1 MECPN
6 SDYRYNP
13 FSNTCLRYVA
23 ESKDYTFAKA
33 ACEFDGEKLAT
44 FETMDSNFWLNN
56 LRKTDQGIQ
65 IQMLAVNTQ
74 RVF

>member
-23 ESKDYTFAKA
+23 ESKDYTSAKA
-33 ACEFDGEKLAT
+33 ACESDGEYLAT
-44 FETMDSNFWLNN
+44 FENIDSNFWLQNI
-56 LRKTDQGIQ
+56 RKTDQGMQ
-65 IQMLAVNTQ
+65 VQKLTVN
-74 RVF
+74 

>member
-23 ESKDYTFAKA
+23 EYKDYTSAKA
-33 ACEFDGEKLAT
+33 SCESDGEYLAT
-44 FETMDSNFWLNN
+44 FENMDSNFWLQN
-56 LRKTDQGIQ
+56 LRKTDQGMKVQ
-65 IQMLAVNTQ
+65 KLAVNTRQ
-74 RVF
+74 VL